1 MVIVKG
7 LIPVRDDLRDDA
19 LALIQTLASEARLE
33 EGCVSYEVYVQADS
47 PRVIMLWQ
55 QWRNLDALERHFD
68 SDHLDDFLDRIP
80 DMIDGEV
87 HSLRFDVTGEN
98 EEEIEEAPPRFDV
111 VLGDDT
117 VLH

>member
-7 LIPVRDDLRDDA
+7 LIPVRDEVRDSA
-19 LALIQTLASEARLE
+19 LSLVQTLAQSARDE
-33 EGCVSYEVYVQADS
+33 DGCLSYEVYVQADA

-55 QWRNLDALERHFD
+55 QWRTLDALERHFD
-68 SDHLDDFLDRIP
+68 SDHVDAFLDRIP

-87 HSLRFDVTGEN
+87 HSLRFDVTDDGIEP
-98 EEEIEEAPPRFDV
+98 EEVRELSLRIVA
-111 VLGDDT
+111 DDT